1 MFSHAA
7 NQRKA
12 PDSLV
17 NSAKQEINDILSN
30 INGVDFVMLCS
41 TDGFELATVNK
52 KTVPNSGKLAAVS
65 SSILAMVT
73 AFISEIRLSGCQT
86 ITLDAENGKAILT
99 SVPAKNH
106 PMIIVT
112 MASRDVLLGQL
123 LHAMKKA
130 SENIVYEDAKLSK

>member
-1 MFSHAA
+1 MFNHAS
-7 NQRKA
+7 NERKA
-12 PDSLV
+12 PEALV
-17 NSAKQEINDILSN
+17 SSAKQEINAILSN
-30 INGVDFVMLCS
+30 ISGVDFVMLCS

-73 AFISEIRLSGCQT
+73 AFITEIRLSGCQT

-130 SENIVYEDAKLSK
+130 SENIVSYDARIK